1 MSKTKKDKILQ
12 QVAGF
17 VARNQLLAAD
27 NKYIVAL
34 SGGAD
39 SVALLLIMKALGY
52 DVEAAHCNFHLRGKE
67 SERDENF
74 CVSLCESLGII
85 LHRIH
90 FDTLTYAQLHKVSI
104 EMAARDLRYSYFEQL
119 RRDINAD
126 AICVAHHKDDNVET
140 ILLNLVRGTGMNGL
154 TGISPR
160 NGFILRPLLCIG
172 REDILEYL
180 EAENQDYVTDSS
192 NLIDDVQRNKIRLNV
207 LPLLENVNPAVKDN
221 ILTMARWI
229 AEASTIVEASLDEA
243 KAKAVSSLSVG
254 VSSQN
259 LSAKKHN
266 AKPKVN
272 DSFSVDISKIEE
284 YPSAEYLLWDILKDY
299 GFNSSQVAL
308 VAENL
313 HATTGTSWLSSS
325 HELTLDRGRLILT
338 PLDNEEGRQMRI
350 PEAGTYVYT
359 ELCKLKIEQKE
370 INENYTI
377 SRSSDKVCVDAQ
389 KVKFPLMI
397 RRVARGDRFVPFG
410 MKGSK
415 LVSDFLTDQKV
426 ALPLKRR
433 QLVVTDAG
441 GNILWVVGKRLDG
454 RFAVSPC
461 SKSVVEIS
469 LLS

>member
-74 CVSLCESLGII
+74 CVSLCESLGVI

-192 NLIDDVQRNKIRLNV
+192 NLVDDVQRNKIRLNV

-229 AEASTIVEASLDEA
+229 AEASTIVEASLYEA

-254 VSSQN
+254 
-259 LSAKKHN
+259 AKNHD
-266 AKPKVN
+266 AKPMVN

-299 GFNSSQVAL
+299 GFNSSQVVL

-338 PLDNEEGRQMRI
+338 PLDKEEGRQMRI

-377 SRSSDKVCVDAQ
+377 SRSSDKVCLDAQ

-433 QLVVTDAG
+433 QLVVADAG

>member
-12 QVAGF
+12 QVVGF
-17 VARNQLLAAD
+17 IARNQLLAAD

-192 NLIDDVQRNKIRLNV
+192 NLVDDVQRNKIRLNV

-254 VSSQN
+254 ASS
-259 LSAKKHN
+259 LSVGAKNHD
-266 AKPKVN
+266 AKPMVN

-313 HATTGTSWLSSS
+313 HATTGTSWFSSS

-338 PLDNEEGRQMRI
+338 PLDKEEGRQMRI

-377 SRSSDKVCVDAQ
+377 SRSSDKVCLDAQ

-433 QLVVTDAG
+433 QLVVADAG

-469 LLS
+469 LLL

>member
-74 CVSLCESLGII
+74 CVSLCESLGVI

-90 FDTLTYAQLHKVSI
+90 FDTLTYSQLHKVSI

-192 NLIDDVQRNKIRLNV
+192 NLVDDVQRNKIRLNV

-254 VSSQN
+254 
-259 LSAKKHN
+259 AKKHD
-266 AKPKVN
+266 AKPTLN
-272 DSFSVDISKIEE
+272 DSFCVDISKVEE

-338 PLDNEEGRQMRI
+338 PLDKEEGRQMRI
-350 PEAGTYVYT
+350 PEAGTYVFT

-377 SRSSDKVCVDAQ
+377 SRSSDKVCLDAQ

-433 QLVVTDAG
+433 QLVVADAG

>member
-17 VARNQLLAAD
+17 IARNQLLAAD

-74 CVSLCESLGII
+74 CVSLCESLGVI

-192 NLIDDVQRNKIRLNV
+192 NLVDDVQRNKIRLNV

-229 AEASTIVEASLDEA
+229 AEASTIVEASLSEA

-254 VSSQN
+254 ASSLN
-259 LSAKKHN
+259 VAAKKHD
-266 AKPKVN
+266 AKPMVN

-284 YPSAEYLLWDILKDY
+284 YPSAEYLLWDIFKDY

-308 VAENL
+308 VADNL

-338 PLDNEEGRQMRI
+338 PLDKEEGRKMRI

-377 SRSSDKVCVDAQ
+377 SRSSDKVCLDAQ

-433 QLVVTDAG
+433 QLVVADAG

>member
-1 MSKTKKDKILQ
+1 MLKTKKDKILQ

-17 VARNQLLAAD
+17 IARNQLLAAD

-52 DVEAAHCNFHLRGKE
+52 DVEAAPCNFHLRGQE

-90 FDTLTYAQLHKVSI
+90 FDTITYAQLHKVSI

-119 RRDINAD
+119 RCDINAD

-192 NLIDDVQRNKIRLNV
+192 NLVDDVQRNKIRLNV

-229 AEASTIVEASLDEA
+229 AEASTIVEASLSEA
-243 KAKAVSSLSVG
+243 KAKAVSSATL
-254 VSSQN
+254 
-259 LSAKKHN
+259 
-266 AKPKVN
+266 N
-272 DSFSVDISKIEE
+272 DSFCVAISKVEE
-284 YPSAEYLLWDILKDY
+284 YPSAEYLLWNILRDY

-325 HELTLDRGRLILT
+325 HELTLDRGQLILT
-338 PLDNEEGRQMRI
+338 PLDKEDGRQMRI

-377 SRSSDKVCVDAQ
+377 SRSSDKVCLDAQ

-433 QLVVTDAG
+433 QLVVADAD

>member
-192 NLIDDVQRNKIRLNV
+192 NLVDDVQRNKIRLNV

-229 AEASTIVEASLDEA
+229 AEASTIVEASLYEA

-254 VSSQN
+254 
-259 LSAKKHN
+259 AKNHD
-266 AKPKVN
+266 AKPMVN

-308 VAENL
+308 VADNL

-338 PLDNEEGRQMRI
+338 PLDKEEGRQMRI
-350 PEAGTYVYT
+350 PEAGTYVFT

-377 SRSSDKVCVDAQ
+377 SRSSDKVCLDAQ

-433 QLVVTDAG
+433 QLVVADAG

>member
-74 CVSLCESLGII
+74 CVSLCESLGLI

-192 NLIDDVQRNKIRLNV
+192 NLVDDVQRNKIRLNV

-243 KAKAVSSLSVG
+243 KAKAVSSLNVA
-254 VSSQN
+254 
-259 LSAKKHN
+259 AKKHD
-266 AKPKVN
+266 AKPMVN
-272 DSFSVDISKIEE
+272 DSFSIDISKIEE

-325 HELTLDRGRLILT
+325 HELTLDRSRLILT
-338 PLDNEEGRQMRI
+338 PLDKEEGRQMRI

-377 SRSSDKVCVDAQ
+377 SRSSDKVCLDAQ

-433 QLVVTDAG
+433 QLVVADAG

>member
-192 NLIDDVQRNKIRLNV
+192 NLVDDVQRNKIRLNV

-254 VSSQN
+254 
-259 LSAKKHN
+259 AKNHD
-266 AKPKVN
+266 AKPMVN
-272 DSFSVDISKIEE
+272 DSFCVDISKIEE

-338 PLDNEEGRQMRI
+338 PLDKEEGRQMRI

-377 SRSSDKVCVDAQ
+377 SRSSDKVCLDAQ

>member
-17 VARNQLLAAD
+17 IARNQLLAAD

-192 NLIDDVQRNKIRLNV
+192 NLVDDVQRNKIRLNV

-229 AEASTIVEASLDEA
+229 AEAFVA
-243 KAKAVSSLSVG
+243 KRSCE
-254 VSSQN
+254 
-259 LSAKKHN
+259 
-266 AKPKVN
+266 KP
-272 DSFSVDISKIEE
+272 
-284 YPSAEYLLWDILKDY
+284 
-299 GFNSSQVAL
+299 
-308 VAENL
+308 
-313 HATTGTSWLSSS
+313 
-325 HELTLDRGRLILT
+325 
-338 PLDNEEGRQMRI
+338 
-350 PEAGTYVYT
+350 
-359 ELCKLKIEQKE
+359 
-370 INENYTI
+370 
-377 SRSSDKVCVDAQ
+377 
-389 KVKFPLMI
+389 
-397 RRVARGDRFVPFG
+397 
-410 MKGSK
+410 
-415 LVSDFLTDQKV
+415 
-426 ALPLKRR
+426 
-433 QLVVTDAG
+433 
-441 GNILWVVGKRLDG
+441 
-454 RFAVSPC
+454 
-461 SKSVVEIS
+461 
-469 LLS
+469 

>member
-192 NLIDDVQRNKIRLNV
+192 NLVDDVQRNKIRLNV

-229 AEASTIVEASLDEA
+229 AEASTIVEASLSEA
-243 KAKAVSSLSVG
+243 KAKSVSSLSVA
-254 VSSQN
+254 
-259 LSAKKHN
+259 AKKHD
-266 AKPKVN
+266 AKPMVN

-308 VAENL
+308 VADNL

-338 PLDNEEGRQMRI
+338 PLDKEEGRQMRI

-377 SRSSDKVCVDAQ
+377 SRSSDKVCLDAQ

-397 RRVARGDRFVPFG
+397 RRVVRGDRFVPFG

-433 QLVVTDAG
+433 QLVVADAG

>member
-1 MSKTKKDKILQ
+1 MLKTKKDKILQ

-17 VARNQLLAAD
+17 VARNQLLGAD

-67 SERDENF
+67 SERDEIF

-192 NLIDDVQRNKIRLNV
+192 NLVDDVQRNKIRLNV

-229 AEASTIVEASLDEA
+229 AEASTIVEASLSEA
-243 KAKAVSSLSVG
+243 KAKAVSSATL
-254 VSSQN
+254 N
-259 LSAKKHN
+259 N
-266 AKPKVN
+266 
-272 DSFSVDISKIEE
+272 SFCVDISKVEE
-284 YPSAEYLLWDILKDY
+284 YPSAEYLLWNILRDY
-299 GFNSSQVAL
+299 GFNSSQVAF

-338 PLDNEEGRQMRI
+338 PLDKEDGRQMRI

-377 SRSSDKVCVDAQ
+377 SRSSDKVCLDAQ

-433 QLVVTDAG
+433 QLVVADAD

>member
-119 RRDINAD
+119 RRDINAN

-192 NLIDDVQRNKIRLNV
+192 NLVDDVQRNKIRLNV

-254 VSSQN
+254 
-259 LSAKKHN
+259 AKNHD
-266 AKPKVN
+266 AKPMVN

-338 PLDNEEGRQMRI
+338 PLDKEEGRQMRI
-350 PEAGTYVYT
+350 PEAGTYVYS
-359 ELCKLKIEQKE
+359 ELCKLKIEKKE

-377 SRSSDKVCVDAQ
+377 SRSSDKVCLDAQ

-433 QLVVTDAG
+433 QLVVADAG

>member
-74 CVSLCESLGII
+74 CVSLCESLGVI

-192 NLIDDVQRNKIRLNV
+192 NLVDDVQRNKIRLNV

-243 KAKAVSSLSVG
+243 EAKAVSSLSVG
-254 VSSQN
+254 ASSLN
-259 LSAKKHN
+259 VAAKKHD
-266 AKPKVN
+266 AKPMVN

-308 VAENL
+308 VADNL
-313 HATTGTSWLSSS
+313 HSTTGTSWLSSS

-338 PLDNEEGRQMRI
+338 PLDKEEGRQMRI

-377 SRSSDKVCVDAQ
+377 SRSSDKVCLDAQ

-426 ALPLKRR
+426 VLPLKRR
-433 QLVVTDAG
+433 QLVVTDAC

>member
-17 VARNQLLAAD
+17 IARNQLLAAD

-74 CVSLCESLGII
+74 CFSLCESLGII

-192 NLIDDVQRNKIRLNV
+192 NLVDDVQRNKIRLNV

-254 VSSQN
+254 
-259 LSAKKHN
+259 AKNHD
-266 AKPKVN
+266 AKPMVN
-272 DSFSVDISKIEE
+272 DSFSVDISKIED

-338 PLDNEEGRQMRI
+338 PLDKEEGRQMRI

-377 SRSSDKVCVDAQ
+377 SRSSDKVCLDAQ

-433 QLVVTDAG
+433 QLVVTDAC

>member
-119 RRDINAD
+119 RCDINAD

-192 NLIDDVQRNKIRLNV
+192 NLVDDVQRNKIRLNV

-229 AEASTIVEASLDEA
+229 AEASTIVEASLYEA

-254 VSSQN
+254 
-259 LSAKKHN
+259 AKNHD
-266 AKPKVN
+266 AKPMVN
-272 DSFSVDISKIEE
+272 DSFSVDISKVEE
-284 YPSAEYLLWDILKDY
+284 YPSAEYLLWDILKNY

-338 PLDNEEGRQMRI
+338 PLDKEEGRQMRI
-350 PEAGTYVYT
+350 PEAGTYVYS

-377 SRSSDKVCVDAQ
+377 SRSSDKVCLDAQ

-433 QLVVTDAG
+433 LLVVADAG

>member
-1 MSKTKKDKILQ
+1 MLKTKKDKILQ

-17 VARNQLLAAD
+17 IARNQLLAAD

-52 DVEAAHCNFHLRGKE
+52 DIEAAHCNFHLRGKE

-119 RRDINAD
+119 RCDINAD

-192 NLIDDVQRNKIRLNV
+192 NLVDDVQRNKIRLNV

-229 AEASTIVEASLDEA
+229 AEASTIVEASLSEA
-243 KAKAVSSLSVG
+243 KAKAVSSATL
-254 VSSQN
+254 
-259 LSAKKHN
+259 
-266 AKPKVN
+266 N
-272 DSFSVDISKIEE
+272 DSLFVDISKVEE
-284 YPSAEYLLWDILKDY
+284 YPSAEYLLWNILKDY

-338 PLDNEEGRQMRI
+338 PLDKEEGRQMRI

-377 SRSSDKVCVDAQ
+377 SRSSDKVCLDAQ

-433 QLVVTDAG
+433 QLVVADAG

>member
-192 NLIDDVQRNKIRLNV
+192 NLVDDVQRNKIRLNV
-207 LPLLENVNPAVKDN
+207 LPLLEKVNPAVKDN

-229 AEASTIVEASLDEA
+229 AEASTIVEASLSEA

-254 VSSQN
+254 
-259 LSAKKHN
+259 AKNHD

-272 DSFSVDISKIEE
+272 DSFSIDISKIEE

-308 VAENL
+308 VADNL

-338 PLDNEEGRQMRI
+338 PLDKEEGRQMRI

-377 SRSSDKVCVDAQ
+377 SRSSDKVCLDAQ

-433 QLVVTDAG
+433 QLVVADAG

>member
-338 PLDNEEGRQMRI
+338 PLDKEEGRQMRI

-377 SRSSDKVCVDAQ
+377 SRSSDKVCLDAQ

-433 QLVVTDAG
+433 QLVVADAG

>member
-192 NLIDDVQRNKIRLNV
+192 NLVDDVQRNKIRLNV

-254 VSSQN
+254 
-259 LSAKKHN
+259 AKKHD
-266 AKPKVN
+266 AKSMVN

-338 PLDNEEGRQMRI
+338 PLDKEEGRQMRI

-377 SRSSDKVCVDAQ
+377 SRSSDKVCLDAQ

-433 QLVVTDAG
+433 QLVVTDAC

>member
-17 VARNQLLAAD
+17 VARNQLLAAV

-74 CVSLCESLGII
+74 CVSLCKSLGII

-119 RRDINAD
+119 RRDINAN

-192 NLIDDVQRNKIRLNV
+192 NLVDDVQRNKIRLNV

-254 VSSQN
+254 ASS
-259 LSAKKHN
+259 LSVGAKNHD
-266 AKPKVN
+266 AKPMLN

-313 HATTGTSWLSSS
+313 HAITGTSWLSSS

-338 PLDNEEGRQMRI
+338 PLDKEEGRLMRI

-359 ELCKLKIEQKE
+359 EFCKLKIEQKE

-377 SRSSDKVCVDAQ
+377 SRSSDKVCLDAQ

-433 QLVVTDAG
+433 QLVVADAG

>member
-180 EAENQDYVTDSS
+180 EDENQDYVTDSS
-192 NLIDDVQRNKIRLNV
+192 NLVDDVQRNKIRLNV

-254 VSSQN
+254 
-259 LSAKKHN
+259 AKNHD
-266 AKPKVN
+266 AKPMVN
-272 DSFSVDISKIEE
+272 DSFCVDIYKIEE

-308 VAENL
+308 VADNL

-338 PLDNEEGRQMRI
+338 PLDKEEGRQMRI

-359 ELCKLKIEQKE
+359 ELCKLKIVQKE

-377 SRSSDKVCVDAQ
+377 SRSSDKVCLDAQ

-433 QLVVTDAG
+433 QLVVADAG

>member
-74 CVSLCESLGII
+74 CVSLCESLGVI

-192 NLIDDVQRNKIRLNV
+192 NLVDDVQRNKIRLNV

-229 AEASTIVEASLDEA
+229 AEASTIVEASLSEA
-243 KAKAVSSLSVG
+243 KAKAVSSATL
-254 VSSQN
+254 
-259 LSAKKHN
+259 
-266 AKPKVN
+266 N
-272 DSFSVDISKIEE
+272 DLFSVDISKVEE
-284 YPSAEYLLWDILKDY
+284 YPSAEYLLWDILSDY

-338 PLDNEEGRQMRI
+338 PLDKEEGRQMRI

-377 SRSSDKVCVDAQ
+377 SRSSDKVCLDAQ

-433 QLVVTDAG
+433 QLVVADAD

>member
-17 VARNQLLAAD
+17 IARNQLLAAD

-192 NLIDDVQRNKIRLNV
+192 NLVDDVQRNKIRLNV

-229 AEASTIVEASLDEA
+229 AEASTIVEASLYEA

-254 VSSQN
+254 
-259 LSAKKHN
+259 AKNHD
-266 AKPKVN
+266 AKPTVN

-308 VAENL
+308 VADNL

-338 PLDNEEGRQMRI
+338 PLDKEEGRQMRI

-377 SRSSDKVCVDAQ
+377 SRSSDKVCLDAQ

-433 QLVVTDAG
+433 QLVVADAG

>member
-17 VARNQLLAAD
+17 IARNQLLAAD

-192 NLIDDVQRNKIRLNV
+192 NLVDDVQRNKIRLNV
-207 LPLLENVNPAVKDN
+207 LPLLEKVNPAVKDN

-254 VSSQN
+254 
-259 LSAKKHN
+259 AKNHD
-266 AKPKVN
+266 AKPMVN

-299 GFNSSQVAL
+299 GFNSSQVTL

-338 PLDNEEGRQMRI
+338 PLDKEEGRQMRI

-377 SRSSDKVCVDAQ
+377 SRSSDKVCLDAQ

-433 QLVVTDAG
+433 QLVVADAG

>member
-39 SVALLLIMKALGY
+39 SVALLLIMKALCY

-74 CVSLCESLGII
+74 CVSLCESLGVI

-192 NLIDDVQRNKIRLNV
+192 NLVDDVQRNKIRLNV

-254 VSSQN
+254 ASSLN
-259 LSAKKHN
+259 VAAKKHD
-266 AKPKVN
+266 AKPMVN

-308 VAENL
+308 VADNL

-325 HELTLDRGRLILT
+325 HELTLDRSRLILT
-338 PLDNEEGRQMRI
+338 PLDKEEGRQMRI

-377 SRSSDKVCVDAQ
+377 SRSSDKVCLDAQ

-433 QLVVTDAG
+433 QLVVADAG

>member
-74 CVSLCESLGII
+74 CVSLCESLGVI

-192 NLIDDVQRNKIRLNV
+192 NLVDDVQRNKIRLNV

-229 AEASTIVEASLDEA
+229 AEASTIVEASLSEA

-254 VSSQN
+254 
-259 LSAKKHN
+259 AKNHD
-266 AKPKVN
+266 AKPMVN

-308 VAENL
+308 VADNL

-338 PLDNEEGRQMRI
+338 PLDKEEGRQMRI

-377 SRSSDKVCVDAQ
+377 SRSSDKVCLDAQ

-433 QLVVTDAG
+433 QLVVADAG

>member
-119 RRDINAD
+119 RRDINAN

-192 NLIDDVQRNKIRLNV
+192 NLVDDVQRNKIRLNV

-254 VSSQN
+254 
-259 LSAKKHN
+259 AKNHD
-266 AKPKVN
+266 AKPMVN
-272 DSFSVDISKIEE
+272 DSFCVDISKIEE

-308 VAENL
+308 VADNL

-338 PLDNEEGRQMRI
+338 PLDKEEGRQMRI

-377 SRSSDKVCVDAQ
+377 SRSSDKVCLDAQ

-433 QLVVTDAG
+433 QLVVTDAC

>member
-192 NLIDDVQRNKIRLNV
+192 NLVDDVQRNKIRLNV

-243 KAKAVSSLSVG
+243 KAKAVSSLSVA
-254 VSSQN
+254 
-259 LSAKKHN
+259 AKKHD
-266 AKPKVN
+266 AKPMVN

-308 VAENL
+308 VADNL

-338 PLDNEEGRQMRI
+338 PLDKEEGRQMRI

-377 SRSSDKVCVDAQ
+377 LRSSDKVCLDAQ

-433 QLVVTDAG
+433 QLVVADAG

>member
-192 NLIDDVQRNKIRLNV
+192 NLVDDVQRNKIRLNV
-207 LPLLENVNPAVKDN
+207 LPLLENVNSAVKDN

-254 VSSQN
+254 
-259 LSAKKHN
+259 AKNHD
-266 AKPKVN
+266 AKPMLN

-308 VAENL
+308 VADNL

-338 PLDNEEGRQMRI
+338 PLDKEEGRKMRI

-377 SRSSDKVCVDAQ
+377 SRSSDKVCLDAQ

-433 QLVVTDAG
+433 QLVVTDAC

>member
-1 MSKTKKDKILQ
+1 MLKTKKDKILQ

-17 VARNQLLAAD
+17 IARNQLLAAD

-39 SVALLLIMKALGY
+39 SVALLIIMKALGY

-160 NGFILRPLLCIG
+160 NGFVLRPLLCIG

-192 NLIDDVQRNKIRLNV
+192 NLVDDVQRNKIRLNV

-229 AEASTIVEASLDEA
+229 AEASTIVEASLSEA
-243 KAKAVSSLSVG
+243 KAKAVSSAT
-254 VSSQN
+254 Q
-259 LSAKKHN
+259 
-266 AKPKVN
+266 N
-272 DSFSVDISKIEE
+272 DSLFVDISKVEE
-284 YPSAEYLLWDILKDY
+284 YPSAEYLLWNILRDY

-325 HELTLDRGRLILT
+325 HELTLDRGQLILT
-338 PLDNEEGRQMRI
+338 PLDKEEGRLMRI

-377 SRSSDKVCVDAQ
+377 SRSSDKVCLDAQ

-433 QLVVTDAG
+433 QLVVADAD

>member
-1 MSKTKKDKILQ
+1 MLKTKKDKILQ

-17 VARNQLLAAD
+17 ITRNQLLAAD

-192 NLIDDVQRNKIRLNV
+192 NLVDDVQRNKIRLNV

-243 KAKAVSSLSVG
+243 KAKAVSSARL
-254 VSSQN
+254 
-259 LSAKKHN
+259 
-266 AKPKVN
+266 N
-272 DSFSVDISKIEE
+272 DSFCVDISKVEE
-284 YPSAEYLLWDILKDY
+284 YPSAEYLLWNILSDY

-308 VAENL
+308 VVENL

-338 PLDNEEGRQMRI
+338 PLDKEDGRQMRI

-377 SRSSDKVCVDAQ
+377 SRSSDKVCLDAQ

-433 QLVVTDAG
+433 QLVVADAG

>member
-1 MSKTKKDKILQ
+1 MSKSKKDKILQ
-12 QVAGF
+12 QVTGF
-17 VARNQLLAAD
+17 VARNQLIAAD

-74 CVSLCESLGII
+74 CVSLCESLGVI

-192 NLIDDVQRNKIRLNV
+192 NLVDDVQRNKIRLNV

-229 AEASTIVEASLDEA
+229 AEASTIVEASLSEA
-243 KAKAVSSLSVG
+243 KAKAVSSATL
-254 VSSQN
+254 N
-259 LSAKKHN
+259 E
-266 AKPKVN
+266 
-272 DSFSVDISKIEE
+272 SFCVDISKVEE

-338 PLDNEEGRQMRI
+338 PLDKEEGRQMRI

-377 SRSSDKVCVDAQ
+377 SRSSDKVCLDAQ

-410 MKGSK
+410 MKGTK

-433 QLVVTDAG
+433 QLVVADAG

>member
-1 MSKTKKDKILQ
+1 MSKTKKEKILQ

-192 NLIDDVQRNKIRLNV
+192 NLVDDVQRNKIRLNV

-243 KAKAVSSLSVG
+243 KVKAVSSLSVG
-254 VSSQN
+254 
-259 LSAKKHN
+259 AKNHD
-266 AKPKVN
+266 AKPMVN

-308 VAENL
+308 VADNL

-325 HELTLDRGRLILT
+325 YELTLDRGRLILT
-338 PLDNEEGRQMRI
+338 PLDKEEGRQMRI
-350 PEAGTYVYT
+350 PEAGTYVFT

-377 SRSSDKVCVDAQ
+377 SRSSDKVCLDAQ

-433 QLVVTDAG
+433 QLVVADAG

>member
-74 CVSLCESLGII
+74 CVSLCESLGVI

-192 NLIDDVQRNKIRLNV
+192 NLVDDVQRNKIRLNV

-229 AEASTIVEASLDEA
+229 AEASTIVEASLSEA
-243 KAKAVSSLSVG
+243 KAKAVSSATL
-254 VSSQN
+254 
-259 LSAKKHN
+259 
-266 AKPKVN
+266 N
-272 DSFSVDISKIEE
+272 DSFCVDISKVEE
-284 YPSAEYLLWDILKDY
+284 YPSAEYLLWNILSDY

-325 HELTLDRGRLILT
+325 HELT
-338 PLDNEEGRQMRI
+338 
-350 PEAGTYVYT
+350 
-359 ELCKLKIEQKE
+359 
-370 INENYTI
+370 
-377 SRSSDKVCVDAQ
+377 Q

-433 QLVVTDAG
+433 QLVVADAG

>member
-17 VARNQLLAAD
+17 VVRNQLLAAD

-192 NLIDDVQRNKIRLNV
+192 NLVDDVQRNKIRLNV

-254 VSSQN
+254 ASSLN
-259 LSAKKHN
+259 VAAKKHD
-266 AKPKVN
+266 AKPMVN
-272 DSFSVDISKIEE
+272 DSFCVDISKIEE

-308 VAENL
+308 VADNL

-338 PLDNEEGRQMRI
+338 PLDKEEGRQMRI
-350 PEAGTYVYT
+350 PEAGTYVFT

-377 SRSSDKVCVDAQ
+377 SRSSDKVCLDAQ

-397 RRVARGDRFVPFG
+397 RRVVRGDRFVPFG

-433 QLVVTDAG
+433 QLVVADAG

>member
-1 MSKTKKDKILQ
+1 MLKTKKDKILQ

-17 VARNQLLAAD
+17 IARNQLLAAD

-180 EAENQDYVTDSS
+180 EAENQNYVTDSS
-192 NLIDDVQRNKIRLNV
+192 NLVDDVQRNKIRLNV

-221 ILTMARWI
+221 VLTMARWI
-229 AEASTIVEASLDEA
+229 AEASTIVEASLSEA
-243 KAKAVSSLSVG
+243 KAKAVSSATL
-254 VSSQN
+254 
-259 LSAKKHN
+259 
-266 AKPKVN
+266 N
-272 DSFSVDISKIEE
+272 DSLFVDISKVEE
-284 YPSAEYLLWDILKDY
+284 YPSAEYLLWNILRDY
-299 GFNSSQVAL
+299 GFNSSQVAF

-338 PLDNEEGRQMRI
+338 PLDKEEGRQMRI

-377 SRSSDKVCVDAQ
+377 SRSSDKVCLDAQ

-433 QLVVTDAG
+433 QLVVADAD

-454 RFAVSPC
+454 RFAVSTC

>member
-17 VARNQLLAAD
+17 IARNQLLAAD

-90 FDTLTYAQLHKVSI
+90 FDTITYAQLHKVSI

-119 RRDINAD
+119 RCDINAD

-192 NLIDDVQRNKIRLNV
+192 NLVDDVQRNKIRLNV

-229 AEASTIVEASLDEA
+229 AEASTIVEASLSEA
-243 KAKAVSSLSVG
+243 KAKAVSSATL
-254 VSSQN
+254 
-259 LSAKKHN
+259 
-266 AKPKVN
+266 N
-272 DSFSVDISKIEE
+272 DSLFVDISKVEE
-284 YPSAEYLLWDILKDY
+284 YPSAEYLLWNILKDY

-338 PLDNEEGRQMRI
+338 PLDKEEGRQMRI

-359 ELCKLKIEQKE
+359 ESYKLKIEQKE

-377 SRSSDKVCVDAQ
+377 SRSSDKVCLDAQ

-433 QLVVTDAG
+433 QLVVADAG

>member
-74 CVSLCESLGII
+74 CVSLCESLGVI

-154 TGISPR
+154 TGISSR

-192 NLIDDVQRNKIRLNV
+192 NLVDDVQRNKIRLNV

-229 AEASTIVEASLDEA
+229 AGASTIVEASLSEA
-243 KAKAVSSLSVG
+243 KVKAVSSLSVG
-254 VSSQN
+254 
-259 LSAKKHN
+259 AKKHD
-266 AKPKVN
+266 AKPMVN

-338 PLDNEEGRQMRI
+338 PLDKEEGRQMRI

-377 SRSSDKVCVDAQ
+377 SRSSDKVCLDAQ

-433 QLVVTDAG
+433 QLVVTDAD

>member
-1 MSKTKKDKILQ
+1 MLKTKKDKILQ

-17 VARNQLLAAD
+17 IARNQLLAAD

-180 EAENQDYVTDSS
+180 EAENQNYVTDSS
-192 NLIDDVQRNKIRLNV
+192 NLVDDVQRNKIRLNV

-221 ILTMARWI
+221 VLTMARWI
-229 AEASTIVEASLDEA
+229 AEASTIVEASLSEA
-243 KAKAVSSLSVG
+243 KAKAVSSATL
-254 VSSQN
+254 
-259 LSAKKHN
+259 
-266 AKPKVN
+266 N
-272 DSFSVDISKIEE
+272 DSLFVDISKVEE
-284 YPSAEYLLWDILKDY
+284 YPSAEYLLWNILRDY
-299 GFNSSQVAL
+299 GFNSSQVAF

-338 PLDNEEGRQMRI
+338 PLDKEEGRQMRI

-377 SRSSDKVCVDAQ
+377 SRSSDKVCLDAQ

-433 QLVVTDAG
+433 QLVVADAD